1 VWIFISW
8 NEKIMMFSGKKM
20 LKFNMAAFRR
30 VATRNRALSDNFA
43 RTRSNME
50 AKIAQHVQVLSGSTS
65 DENVLKSLQDLNILV
80 DSRSL
85 NSEQLLTLI
94 PPGLLFRRL
103 ALNHKS
109 EISHCAGLLKK
120 LLNYMKPEL
129 IITEYEVAAMQG
141 VNHPSVEVR
150 ELCLSQVERCVQTN
164 SGVLRIIQNLDLVSF
179 VIRNL
184 SHSHMGC
191 AKVASSILLNISRHG
206 DGLAL
211 LLDTCPQAEF
221 AELMNEGNTICFRV
235 YELFVKIFEANQNSY
250 EQFRPIFTR
259 LAAEVD
265 SDDVLIQMNCIE
277 LLTDLVTI
285 NKVAYKLPE
294 ETGVNQKLYSI
305 LISAES
311 NPLAALLIPGRVA
324 NENMS

>member
-1 VWIFISW
+1 
-8 NEKIMMFSGKKM
+8 
-20 LKFNMAAFRR
+20 
-30 VATRNRALSDNFA
+30 
-43 RTRSNME
+43 ME
-50 AKIAQHVQVLSGSTS
+50 AKIAQHIQVLSGSTS

-80 DSRSL
+80 DSGKLS
-85 NSEQLLTLI
+85 SEQLLTLI

-103 ALNHKS
+103 ALNHTS
-109 EISHCAGLLKK
+109 EISHCTGLLKK

-129 IITEYEVAAMQG
+129 IFSEYEVEAMQG

-150 ELCLSQVERCVQTN
+150 ELCLNQVERCVQTN
-164 SGVLRIIQNLDLVSF
+164 SGILKVIQNIDLVSF

-191 AKVASSILLNISRHG
+191 AKVASSILLNISRHS

-211 LLDTCPQAEF
+211 LLDIIPQAEF
-221 AELMNEGNTICFRV
+221 AELMSESQTICFRI
-235 YELFVKIFEANQNSY
+235 YELFVKIFEANQNAY
-250 EQFRPIFTR
+250 EQFKPVFTR
-259 LAAEVD
+259 LAAEID

-285 NKVAYKLPE
+285 NEVAYKLPA

-305 LISAES
+305 LISPES
-311 NPLAALLIPGRVA
+311 NPLAALLIPGNVGNKCIPVIHDNTSKKTDA
-324 NENMS
+324 LLLIKLMSYVI